1 MLFPWRFFSFLSTSI
16 AVSGKSIMVQNEICV
31 AWTLHFS
38 LFFLQSMSKCLNPLV
53 TVAKMRPS
61 QSLLYIWRT
70 DHANCSKEAGWLW
83 FEIFFFFFIF
93 ILKVDCRFPQG
104 VRKDFSVLKSSILYR
119 LLTKKQLLGASVGAW
134 L

>member
-16 AVSGKSIMVQNEICV
+16 AVSGKSIMVQNEISV

-38 LFFLQSMSKCLNPLV
+38 LFFSPIYVKMLKSSSYCCKNASK
-53 TVAKMRPS
+53 
-61 QSLLYIWRT
+61 
-70 DHANCSKEAGWLW
+70 SKSSIYLAYWPCKLFKRGWLALIW
-83 FEIFFFFFIF
+83 DFFFFFIF

-104 VRKDFSVLKSSILYR
+104 VRKDFSVLKSPIFYR
-119 LLTKKQLLGASVGAW
+119 LLTKKQLVGASVGAW